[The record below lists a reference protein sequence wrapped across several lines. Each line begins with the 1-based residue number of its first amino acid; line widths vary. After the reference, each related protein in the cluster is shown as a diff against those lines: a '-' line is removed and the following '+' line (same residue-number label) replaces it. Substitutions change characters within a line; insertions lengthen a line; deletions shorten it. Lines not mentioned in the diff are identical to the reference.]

1 MTQNT
6 EEWKTAVNGYLLEI
20 DDQIE
25 EWKNV
30 QSTANQE
37 VEGALSNSKKATED
51 LTKESENL
59 KNTINDEVIPTISD
73 EIEAV
78 KDQTDAYAA
87 QRTELQKLIDTYEDY
102 LKKLDTTIATHSVG
116 FDKDTDYAAL
126 MNEYL
131 NNGGKTTDKAFQD
144 LLKQRNAKIEWLESD
159 AGGNKGSEYWG
170 TKGADTLAYYEK
182 LASGRGTEEQRA
194 WFEKDYMTKDEMLDK
209 LNTLG
214 VSTEEL
220 ELAINDVK
228 ASTDTV
234 GEKITETGNN
244 TNTKLEEVGN
254 NTNSKIDETK
264 DNLNT
269 SINDSK
275 DTLNTSIE
283 SNRDETVKILGDI
296 NKTIESKSDGI
307 MESIG
312 DAASGIMDSIGDAA
326 SEISSSV
333 GGAISSMK
341 SDISSLRGS
350 IAGMAVGSIAGPVGT
365 AVGGAIGGAIAK
377 IAHFDTGGY
386 TGDWGPEGKLAML
399 HQKELVLNQND
410 TQNLLSTVSLIR
422 ELVSMIDAQAAN
434 ASLFN
439 LMSSPSPNPNMNT
452 LEQKVEITAEFPNV
466 NDRYEIEEAFNNLVN
481 RASQYANKAF

>member
-1 MTQNT
+1 
-6 EEWKTAVNGYLLEI
+6 
-20 DDQIE
+20 
-25 EWKNV
+25 
-30 QSTANQE
+30 
-37 VEGALSNSKKATED
+37 
-51 LTKESENL
+51 
-59 KNTINDEVIPTISD
+59 
-73 EIEAV
+73 
-78 KDQTDAYAA
+78 
-87 QRTELQKLIDTYEDY
+87 
-102 LKKLDTTIATHSVG
+102 
-116 FDKDTDYAAL
+116 

-131 NNGGKTTDKAFQD
+131 NSGGKTTDKAFQD

-170 TKGADTLAYYEK
+170 TKGADTLAYYET
-182 LASGRGTEEQRA
+182 LTSGGGSEEQRA

-209 LNTLG
+209 LNNLG
-214 VSTEEL
+214 ISTEEL
-220 ELAINDVK
+220 ELAINEVK

-254 NTNSKIDETK
+254 NTNSKLEETTHNTNSKIDDSKET
-264 DNLNT
+264 LNT

-275 DTLNTSIE
+275 ETLNTSIG
-283 SNRDETVKILGDI
+283 SHKDETVKILGDI
-296 NKTIESKSDGI
+296 KSTIESKSGEI
-307 MESIG
+307 TGSIG
-312 DAASGIMDSIGDAA
+312 DAASDIIGSIGSAA

-333 GGAISSMK
+333 GGAISSMR
-341 SDISSLRGS
+341 SEISSLRGS
-350 IAGMAVGSIAGPVGT
+350 VTGSAIGSIAGPVGK
-365 AVGGAIGGAIAK
+365 AIGGVIGGAIAK
-377 IAHFDTGGY
+377 AKRYDTGGY
-386 TGDWGPEGKLAML
+386 TGDWGPEGKLAIL
-399 HQKELVLNQND
+399 DQKELVLNQND

-439 LMSSPSPNPNMNT
+439 LMSSPSPNPNTNT